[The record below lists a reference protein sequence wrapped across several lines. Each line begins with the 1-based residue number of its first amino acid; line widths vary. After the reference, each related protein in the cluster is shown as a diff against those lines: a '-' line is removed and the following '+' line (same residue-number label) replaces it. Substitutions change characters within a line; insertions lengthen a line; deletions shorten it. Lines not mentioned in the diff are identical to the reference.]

1 MNTILLI
8 LPLVFLLCV
17 VTDGKKYKCW
27 EGSKKDSNEKFKESL
42 YEKSKD
48 ECKYCWK
55 IEMEAAGGKDYSR
68 GCAKEDDIGRGLPK
82 EGCDKLKSPGRFRR
96 DGVFG
101 GGSLSILKG
110 RGCVCKK
117 DLCNDASSLISSRFT
132 EAATFLAL
140 IVWKLVTRSL

>member
-48 ECKYCWK
+48 ECKFCWK
-55 IEMEAAGGKDYSR
+55 KENVVFGAKEYSR
-68 GCAKEDDIGRGLPK
+68 GCGKTDVERISLGLPEK
-82 EGCDKLKSPGRFRR
+82 GCEKLTTPVRFRR
-96 DGVFG
+96 
-101 GGSLSILKG
+101 LSADVGAVAKG
-110 RGCVCKK
+110 RGCICKK

-140 IVWKLVTRSL
+140 IVWKFVTRSF